1 MKYQV
6 QENCLTVFLPHELD
20 HHNAEEIRKE
30 SDHLIERNHI
40 RYVIFDFA
48 ETNFMDSSGIG
59 VIMGRYKRIYMLGGE
74 VCAVHAN
81 ERMKK
86 ILTMSGVTKIMQI
99 YEEEKQMENTN
110 EMQLIFDSR
119 SSNESFA
126 RVTVAAFMT
135 SLNPTVEEVS
145 DVKTAVSEAVTN
157 AIIHGYES
165 EVHNIYIRCRTE
177 GKTLYLEIEDEGKG
191 IEDVKQAME
200 PLFTTKPEL
209 ERSGMGFSFME
220 AFMDKLEVESVP
232 GKGTT
237 VKMEKTI
244 GKGRRLWTTQSL

>member
-1 MKYQV
+1 
-6 QENCLTVFLPHELD
+6 
-20 HHNAEEIRKE
+20 
-30 SDHLIERNHI
+30 
-40 RYVIFDFA
+40 
-48 ETNFMDSSGIG
+48 
-59 VIMGRYKRIYMLGGE
+59 
-74 VCAVHAN
+74 
-81 ERMKK
+81 
-86 ILTMSGVTKIMQI
+86 
-99 YEEEKQMENTN
+99 MEHTN

-157 AIIHGYES
+157 AIIHGYEN
-165 EVHNIYIRCRTE
+165 EVHNIHIRCRTE
-177 GKTLYLEIEDEGKG
+177 GRTLYLEIEDEGKG

-209 ERSGMGFSFME
+209 DRSGMGFSFME
-220 AFMDKLEVESVP
+220 AFMDSLEVMSSP